1 MVLYKK
7 TKFTIEIDNKSIKT
21 KCLMTLFGICKY
33 SAGGM
38 QLTDYKYSN
47 DGFFDI
53 SNCSADVY

>member
-1 MVLYKK
+1 
-7 TKFTIEIDNKSIKT
+7 
-21 KCLMTLFGICKY
+21 MTLFGICKY

-53 SNCSADVY
+53 TIAKNLTLLNLV